1 MITSKVEKS
10 MFFEIFSSLHRP
22 LMVALCSIWKN
33 LKKHW
38 FYSSRP
44 DFQNCTFF
52 KLSPMCQTKLI
63 ELSHTID
70 IQLFLQLVAMH
81 QYIQLTGS
89 WNRNQKNCLHLKHTD
104 VNTFSPRST
113 FQKLATFSNYLTH
126 STTVT
131 CTSSPKLLD

>member
-1 MITSKVEKS
+1 MSKHKFKIVYQKFQHS
-10 MFFEIFSSLHRP
+10 VRSFVDTFNRLQLIICIDFILLYIAIFQAFSSLYH
-22 LMVALCSIWKN
+22 
-33 LKKHW
+33 
-38 FYSSRP
+38 
-44 DFQNCTFF
+44 
-52 KLSPMCQTKLI
+52 TKLI

-113 FQKLATFSNYLTH
+113 FQNLATFSNYLTH
-126 STTVT
+126 STTVHRSFQIKT
-131 CTSSPKLLD
+131 VTLY